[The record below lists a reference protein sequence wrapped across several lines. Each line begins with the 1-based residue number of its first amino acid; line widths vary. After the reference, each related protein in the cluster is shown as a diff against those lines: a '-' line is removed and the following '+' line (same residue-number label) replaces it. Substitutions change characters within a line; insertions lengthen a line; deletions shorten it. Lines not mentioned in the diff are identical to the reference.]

1 MMDGGDDVS
10 GIMMSAGR
18 YWGVLFFNCHLS
30 LSSGY
35 SQAALCRNQTA
46 SSP

>member
-30 LSSGY
+30 LSSGMNHDDGT
-35 SQAALCRNQTA
+35 L
-46 SSP
+46 P